1 LGLFVTAE
9 RVMEKELTL
18 RRCAAVLI
26 EPCEARELDLVAL
39 LGGGEAVARNLHLR
53 ALAAHLDLPITLSA
67 SEVATL
73 AQLSPDAYTPRA
85 NLVGIDEAALRSL
98 HEKGLVFAQHDSNAL
113 VDADQ
118 RVRDTRWHPLSAVA
132 HRHTRWS
139 DVRTADTDPQ
149 SYTRSLS
156 GLVDKLGQPP
166 AATPQRGDESRR
178 LALPAAAASPIVD
191 AARRRA
197 TCRNFDRSRPLPLAT
212 AAALL
217 HGVFG
222 AQAAV
227 HVAAGAEVLKKLSP
241 SGGGLHPTEGYVLA
255 LDVQGVASGIWHY
268 RARDHALDPMLL
280 LAADELREFAL
291 HALAGQDW
299 FGDAPLMV
307 VHACRFGRSFWKY
320 RGHAKAYRAVILDIG
335 HLSQT
340 AYLLATEL
348 GVGAFVTAAINEAQI
363 EQKLGLDPMVEGP
376 LAISGF
382 GYRTTQQSTPEFDP
396 MHTVWPQA
404 DPA

>member
-1 LGLFVTAE
+1 MDAE
-9 RVMEKELTL
+9 VTL

-26 EPCEARELDLVAL
+26 EPSEARELDLVAL
-39 LGGGEAVARNLHLR
+39 LTGGQAVARSRQLQ
-53 ALAAHLDLPITLSA
+53 ALAAHMDLPITVSA
-67 SEVATL
+67 SEVAIL
-73 AQLSPDAYTPRA
+73 AQLSPDAYSPRA
-85 NLVGIDEAALRSL
+85 NLVGIDDAALRSL
-98 HEKGLVFAQHDSNAL
+98 HEKGLIFAAHDSNAL

-118 RVRDTRWHPLSAVA
+118 RVRDTHWHALSAVA
-132 HRHTRWS
+132 HRHARWS
-139 DVRTADTDPQ
+139 DVRTADADPG
-149 SYTRSLS
+149 SYARSLS
-156 GLVDKLGQPP
+156 GLVDKLGPPP
-166 AATPQRGDESRR
+166 AATPQRGDDGNR
-178 LALPAAAASPIVD
+178 LALPAPAASTLAD

-197 TCRNFDRSRPLPLAT
+197 TCRNFDRQRPLPLAA

-227 HVAAGAEVLKKLSP
+227 RVPAGAEVLKKLSP
-241 SGGGLHPTEGYVLA
+241 SGGGLHPTEAYVLA
-255 LDVQGVASGIWHY
+255 LDVQGVAPGIWHY
-268 RARDHALDPMLL
+268 RARDHALDPLLL
-280 LAADELREFAL
+280 LATDELREFAL

-299 FGDAPLMV
+299 FADAPLMV

-348 GVGAFVTAAINEAQI
+348 GLGAFVTAAINEAQI

-382 GYRTTQQSTPEFDP
+382 GYRTVQQATPEFDP
-396 MHTVWPQA
+396 LQQVWPRNERT
-404 DPA
+404 